1 VSPQGQIRTGES
13 FHSWR
18 LLPESSAKP
27 QPDCIPAVLRNDYI
41 EACRI
46 KDLSSKASAT
56 LARRCLQGMIRDF
69 AKISRATLDL
79 EIKELR
85 RRVEA
90 GNAPQGVTSE
100 SVEGID
106 HVRTIG
112 NIGAHMEKDV
122 NLVVEIEPGEAQAL
136 IELFEEWYIER
147 EARSARLAKVAAM
160 SAQKKTARLQA
171 TSSPPSPVP
180 EQEQI
185 LEREVVSEELSVV
198 GSGPPVDSEATK
210 VAQ

>member
-1 VSPQGQIRTGES
+1 
-13 FHSWR
+13 
-18 LLPESSAKP
+18 
-27 QPDCIPAVLRNDYI
+27 
-41 EACRI
+41 
-46 KDLSSKASAT
+46 
-56 LARRCLQGMIRDF
+56 MIRDF